1 MSQNLSQ
8 KSKNSEERMNKKQQ
22 EIEKEK
28 YKAMFCNPNWDYET
42 LEAADK
48 VIDRIGKEYLK
59 LKTYPNQIEIVT
71 SEQMIDA
78 YSLIGLPTSYPHWK
92 FGKDFVMNQQNYSK
106 GRMGLSYEMVIN
118 SNPCISYNM
127 ENNSTCMMLLVIAH
141 ACQGHNAFF
150 ANNYMFLDWTSAD
163 SIVDYMVFA
172 RDYILKCEEE
182 HGHDAVE
189 RVLDACHALMNHGVD
204 RFKKPSR
211 RSAREENERLKSL
224 TNIRQENV
232 NELWRTLPPEPEK
245 KEQAPKKKY
254 PVEPEENIL
263 YFIEKN
269 SPTLPPWQREIVR
282 IVRKVSQYFYPQGA
296 TKVMNEGF
304 ASFSHY
310 HIINKLY
317 DEGYVD
323 DGFMLEFIKSHSGVL
338 YQPEYNS
345 KYFSGLNPYTLGFN
359 IFMDIKRMCQEPTE
373 EDKEWF
379 PYLVGKDWLEEVHYA
394 MENFRDDSFI
404 LQYLSPKVIR
414 DMKLFSIA
422 DHEQEKEYSISAIH
436 NDRGYKRVREKLSQ
450 QYERAHYVPDIQV
463 TEVDTHATNTLT
475 LTHQI
480 YQERKLDPEET
491 RKTLE
496 QIRYLWGFPVELK
509 SKNKLGVNEQSF
521 ECK

>member
-1 MSQNLSQ
+1 MV
-8 KSKNSEERMNKKQQ
+8 NKD
-22 EIEKEK
+22 K
-28 YKAMFCNPNWDYET
+28 YLAMFCNPNWDYET
-42 LEAADK
+42 LEAADE
-48 VIDRIGKEYLK
+48 IIGKIGREYLK

-92 FGKDFVMNQQNYSK
+92 FGKDFVLNQNNYTK

-150 ANNYMFLDWTSAD
+150 ANNYMFLNWTSAD

-172 RDYILKCEEE
+172 REYILKCEEE
-182 HGHDAVE
+182 YGHEEVE
-189 RVLDACHALMNHGVD
+189 GVLDACHALMNHGID
-204 RFKKPSR
+204 KYKKPSKQ
-211 RSAREENERLKSL
+211 SAQEENERLKKL
-224 TNIRQENV
+224 TSIKRENY
-232 NELWRTLPPEPEK
+232 NEIWKTLPSISPLIGNSF
-245 KEQAPKKKY
+245 KEDFKFPK
-254 PVEPEENIL
+254 EPEENIL
-263 YFIEKN
+263 YFIEKFA
-269 SPTLPPWQREIVR
+269 PTLPVWKREIVR

-304 ASFSHY
+304 ASFTHY

-345 KYFSGLNPYTLGFN
+345 KYYSGLNPYTLGFN
-359 IFMDIKRMCQEPTE
+359 IFMDIKRICQYPTE

-379 PYLVGKDWLEEVHYA
+379 PDLIGKDWLEQVHYV

-404 LQYLSPKVIR
+404 LQYLSPKVMR
-414 DMKLFSIA
+414 DMKLFTIY
-422 DHEQEKEYSISAIH
+422 DDENKKEYEIEAIH
-436 NDRGYKRVREKLSQ
+436 NERGYKKIREQLSK
-450 QYERAHYVPDIQV
+450 QYDRSHYIPNIQV
-463 TEVDTHATNTLT
+463 TKIDLHNTTKMT
-475 LTHQI
+475 LTHYIQNDK
-480 YQERKLDPEET
+480 KLDPENT
-491 RKTLE
+491 KKTLE
-496 QIRYLWGFPVELK
+496 HIRFLWGFPVELH
-509 SKNKLGVNEQSF
+509 SKNKLGINESTF
-521 ECK
+521 EVK